1 MNGRILAGKYELL
14 EKLGSGGMADV
25 YKATQLFPQ
34 HRTVA
39 IKLLKPEFGQDAAF
53 LRRFGQ
59 EAQAVLKLSHENIV
73 RPYDVGLDRDMPF
86 IVLEYVEGRTLKDRI
101 SEKAPMTPRHAL
113 NLSAQVLDALAHA
126 HDKGI
131 IHRDVKPQNI
141 IINSRGRAKL
151 TDFGIARNTAS
162 DTTTLAGANV
172 FGSVHYLSPE
182 QAKGLPVTSAS
193 DIYSMGI
200 TLYEMVTGKLPF
212 EAESSVSVALKH
224 VQDELIPPIKLNPSL
239 PPALND
245 IIMKAAAK
253 EPIDRYQSAKA
264 MRLDLMRV
272 LREPSGTFA
281 RQAQQKPNIKA
292 KRGIFRIALVA
303 VVALGLFGALF
314 LAARTVLERRAISST
329 ELVPKLVGKSIEEA
343 KNIAKLRTYT
353 IDIIETVTSSE
364 FPGGVVLEQEPSAG
378 TALKNGSQI
387 SVTVSA
393 GAFMPRVPM
402 LIGLTLKEAEE
413 ALLDAGLVR
422 GDIEY
427 RISDAPVGTV
437 FKQDPAEDT
446 SLFEGDEVQL
456 FISGEPSRNIEMIN
470 VTGLS
475 LKRALPLLKDAGFN
489 ALRVKL
495 TEAPEA
501 GQEDLVL
508 KQNPA
513 YGESASNANA
523 VELTVSGKLS
533 GLYTA
538 DVAFRVDVDEPL
550 TKLLATIPLTLG
562 TIEYERIVYE
572 ALLEEGP
579 EQEVS
584 FTAAIGEGGER
595 QMNVYLNNVLTRKTA
610 VMFSHTG

>member
-1 MNGRILAGKYELL
+1 MNGRILAGKYKLL

-25 YKATQLFPQ
+25 YKATELSLQ

-39 IKLLKPEFGQDAAF
+39 IKLLKPELGQDAAF

-86 IVLEYVEGRTLKDRI
+86 IVLEYVEGRTLKERI
-101 SEKAPMTPRHAL
+101 SEKGPMTPRHAI

-253 EPIDRYQSAKA
+253 EPKDRYQSAKA

-292 KRGIFRIALVA
+292 KRGVFRIALVA

-437 FKQDPAEDT
+437 FKQDPAEGT

-475 LKRALPLLKDAGFN
+475 LRRALPLLKEAGFN

-562 TIEYERIVYE
+562 AVEYERIVYE
-572 ALLEEGP
+572 ALLDEGP